1 VWSRSAFERFSL
13 FLEIVSGFLEEAPDE
28 VVSNLARN
36 GPRSARAL
44 EAPSLPPGASR
55 SLAKLSGTFLFFVL
69 MNVD

>member
-36 GPRSARAL
+36 GPRSARARSKL
-44 EAPSLPPGASR
+44 HRFRQEHLDLWRSCRGHFFSLC
-55 SLAKLSGTFLFFVL
+55 L
-69 MNVD
+69 